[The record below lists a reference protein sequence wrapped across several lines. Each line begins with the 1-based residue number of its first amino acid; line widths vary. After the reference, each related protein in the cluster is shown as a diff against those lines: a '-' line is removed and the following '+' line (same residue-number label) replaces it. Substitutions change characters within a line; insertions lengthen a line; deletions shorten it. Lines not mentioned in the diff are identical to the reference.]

1 MPSTP
6 SVNSAAAA
14 RASNTFALVFLM
26 LMVFTLT
33 FGASMVQV
41 SIQGYL
47 RQVVCRQQYGLPEK
61 TPIENGLCHTDAV
74 DKQLEWV
81 EVVAQVCQSAGGL
94 LSAYPLGKRSDTK
107 GRRGAFISG
116 ACLWGLFSG
125 ILVTSVQISSWG
137 VIWFLFFAI
146 GAGKTCV
153 EVAVLAMT
161 SDTTDDRQRSKHF
174 GLVISSAL
182 TGLVVSNVIHRY
194 APPMALE
201 IAALIGC
208 VAFCVGT
215 NFIVAFPE
223 LLYAQHEAFRGE
235 PSPEIF
241 PANQAAVRPLHRVVS
256 TLITYRAL
264 PLLAILSLVLTL
276 ARTVPSSLDFY
287 FAARYNPH
295 GGLEGH
301 PYSTYRGGVVSY
313 WTPLVGII
321 LITCLLLPS
330 IYCCPNRRRVSGD
343 RIALRDYGH
352 LLVATGLV
360 VLTSATALY
369 RNQLVFLV
377 GMVSATAIATTI
389 PGQCYALMLYGLGVA
404 VRAKYAG
411 RLFGLAATAQCATTL
426 VLGPAIGLATRE
438 SHWSGVAVAVVFVA
452 SAVFFVAVWAAE
464 AVCAAPMYE
473 RPGAGGGVEA
483 GIELLDVGGLAAPP
497 PVYAAHQEERP
508 APMPMPI
515 IRSISPRYGEE

>member
-6 SVNSAAAA
+6 STNSAAAA
-14 RASNTFALVFLM
+14 RSSNTFALVFLM

-81 EVVAQVCQSAGGL
+81 QVVAQVCQSAGGL

-107 GRRGAFISG
+107 GRRGSFISG

-174 GLVISSAL
+174 GLVIFSAL

-201 IAALIGC
+201 FAALIGC

-215 NFIVAFPE
+215 TFIVAFPE

-241 PANQAAVRPLHRVVS
+241 SANQAAVRPLYRVVS

-276 ARTVPSSLDFY
+276 ARTLPSSLDFY
-287 FAARYNPH
+287 FAARYIPT
-295 GGLEGH
+295 GGLD
-301 PYSTYRGGVVSY
+301 
-313 WTPLVGII
+313 
-321 LITCLLLPS
+321 LLPRPTKDFS
-330 IYCCPNRRRVSGD
+330 KHLHRKPLQAINRQDQV
-343 RIALRDYGH
+343 H
-352 LLVATGLV
+352 HTQVLV
-360 VLTSATALY
+360 V
-369 RNQLVFLV
+369 
-377 GMVSATAIATTI
+377 
-389 PGQCYALMLYGLGVA
+389 
-404 VRAKYAG
+404 
-411 RLFGLAATAQCATTL
+411 L
-426 VLGPAIGLATRE
+426 VLGPGRQRRLVLLCRDVGEARLPDAGLVSRARGRVTPNGPDGGQKGLVPLVRGVVL
-438 SHWSGVAVAVVFVA
+438 GVAAIL
-452 SAVFFVAVWAAE
+452 
-464 AVCAAPMYE
+464 
-473 RPGAGGGVEA
+473 GVEFR
-483 GIELLDVGGLAAPP
+483 VH
-497 PVYAAHQEERP
+497 V
-508 APMPMPI
+508 
-515 IRSISPRYGEE
+515 

>member
-6 SVNSAAAA
+6 STNSAAAA

-81 EVVAQVCQSAGGL
+81 QVVAQVCQSAGGL
-94 LSAYPLGKRSDTK
+94 LSAYPLGKRSHH
-107 GRRGAFISG
+107 G
-116 ACLWGLFSG
+116 
-125 ILVTSVQISSWG
+125 G
-137 VIWFLFFAI
+137 VIWFLIFAI

-174 GLVISSAL
+174 GLVIFSAL
-182 TGLVVSNVIHRY
+182 NGLVVSNVIHRY

-215 NFIVAFPE
+215 TFIVAFPE
-223 LLYAQHEAFRGE
+223 LLYAQHEAFRGD

-241 PANQAAVRPLHRVVS
+241 SANQAAVRPLHRVVS

-287 FAARYNPH
+287 FAARYIPT
-295 GGLEGH
+295 GGLED
-301 PYSTYRGGVVSY
+301 PPNSTYRGGVVSY
-313 WTPLVGII
+313 WAPLIGMV

-330 IYCCPNRRRVSGD
+330 IYCFPNRRRVSGD

-360 VLTSATALY
+360 VFTSATALY

-389 PGQCYALMLYGLGVA
+389 PGQCYSLMLYGLGVA

-411 RLFGLAATAQCATTL
+411 RLFGLTATTQCATTL

-438 SHWSGVAVAVVFVA
+438 SHWSGVALAVVFVA
-452 SAVFFVAVWAAE
+452 SVVFFVAVWAAE

-497 PVYAAHQEERP
+497 PAYAAHQEDRP

-515 IRSISPRYGEE
+515 IRSISPRYVEEWRLVS